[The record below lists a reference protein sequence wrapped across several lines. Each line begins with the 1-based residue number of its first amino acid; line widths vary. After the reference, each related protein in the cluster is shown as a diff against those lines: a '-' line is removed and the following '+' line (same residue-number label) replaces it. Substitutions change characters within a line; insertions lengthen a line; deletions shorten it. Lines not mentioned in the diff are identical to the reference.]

1 METPLFVNN
10 LQEELS
16 QLSLILVQVINRI
29 SLLF

>member
-1 METPLFVNN
+1 MATPLFVNN

-16 QLSLILVQVINRI
+16 QLSLVLVQVINRI